1 MHICLAVLVGLIRV
15 SYVALEYMNKLNGGK
30 GGTIIN
36 VASVAGNTTWQV
48 FIKQMEM
55 TGDIL
60 FPL

>member
-1 MHICLAVLVGLIRV
+1 M
-15 SYVALEYMNKLNGGK
+15 ALEYMNKLNGGK